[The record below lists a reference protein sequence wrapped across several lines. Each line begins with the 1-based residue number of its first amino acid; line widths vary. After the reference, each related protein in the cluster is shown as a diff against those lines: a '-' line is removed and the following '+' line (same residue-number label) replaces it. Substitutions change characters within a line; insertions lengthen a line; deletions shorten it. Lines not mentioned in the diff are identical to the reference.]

1 LDRGAPATVVTFPDT
16 RALVIGYGSIGA
28 RHVRVLEALKCHV
41 DVVSR
46 RANVH
51 PRRHES
57 VARALASATYD
68 YAIVADETS
77 QHASTLRALHD
88 AGFTG
93 TVLVEKPLGNP
104 GDAFER
110 VDRRRIA
117 VAYQLRF
124 DPLMRRLQALIQS
137 ETLIAAEIR
146 ASSYLPEWRPGRDY
160 RQTESASQR
169 AGGGVLRDMSHELDY
184 VLWLFGAWR
193 RVTAIG
199 GHLSTLE
206 IDSDDAYAVLMETE
220 RCRSVIVSLNYLDR
234 REERW
239 VVVNTTQATIKAD
252 IYNRTLVRNGETLF
266 SGNAADVDQTYVDE
280 NRAMLGGRV
289 HEACSFGEGLAV
301 VNLVGAIERAS
312 RERRWVDA

>member
-1 LDRGAPATVVTFPDT
+1 VSVPDT

-28 RHVRVLEALKCHV
+28 RHVRVLEALECRV

-57 VARALASATYD
+57 VAGALASGTYG

-77 QHASTLRALHD
+77 QHSSTVRALHD

-93 TVLVEKPLGNP
+93 TVLVEKPLANP

-124 DPLMRRLQALIQS
+124 DPLMRALQALIKS

-160 RQTESASQR
+160 RQTESASKR

-206 IDSDDAYAVLMETE
+206 IDSDDTYGVLLETE
-220 RCRSVIVSLNYLDR
+220 RCRSVLVSLNYLDR

-239 VVVNTTQATIKAD
+239 VVVNTTDATIKAD
-252 IYNRTLVRNGETLF
+252 IYNRTLVRNGETVY

-280 NRAMLGGRV
+280 HRAMLDGRF
-289 HEACSFGEGLAV
+289 HEACSFEEGLAV

-312 RERRWVDA
+312 RERRWVEA